1 MIAESYFEFV
11 KVEKVQM
18 YHRTL
23 QYITFKD
30 TETKEYFRQLVAYR
44 IDLSSLKRGDKIL
57 LILSLTTK
65 GSLSKPYFYIIDV
78 MLLNDEEVKSIDDR
92 RAKKSPRL

>member
-1 MIAESYFEFV
+1 MIAESYFEFI

-23 QYITFKD
+23 QYITFKNV
-30 TETKEYFRQLVAYR
+30 ETKKQFRQLVAHR

-57 LILSLTTK
+57 LVLSLTTK
-65 GSLSKPYFYIIDV
+65 GSLSAPYFYITDV
-78 MLLNDEEVKSIDDR
+78 MLLNDEEVKSIDER
-92 RAKKSPRL
+92 RSEKSPRH